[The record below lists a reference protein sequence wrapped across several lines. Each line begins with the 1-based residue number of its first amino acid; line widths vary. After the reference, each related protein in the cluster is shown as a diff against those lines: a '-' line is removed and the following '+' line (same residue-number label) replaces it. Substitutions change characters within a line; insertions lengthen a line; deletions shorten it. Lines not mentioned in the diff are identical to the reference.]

1 MIRTIPYNISH
12 IETVQFAI
20 FPDNFINGQEVLINT
35 NCGYNVRSDLNQ
47 VRNVISVN
55 YTQNEK
61 LLMVVQLACYYDIAP
76 EGVEAIKAEGKI
88 PIDFLRYMGSISVG
102 TIRGVIHAKTEGTVL
117 NPVVMP
123 PVNLEEMVKNDLML
137 SDLNPVEPE
146 NKS

>member
-1 MIRTIPYNISH
+1 M
-12 IETVQFAI
+12 QFAI
-20 FPDNFINGQEVLINT
+20 FPENLINGQEVLVNT

-55 YTQNEK
+55 YNQNEK

-88 PIDFLRYMGSISVG
+88 PVDFLRYMGSISVG

-123 PVNLEEMVKNDLML
+123 PVNLEEMVKNDLFL
-137 SDLNPVEPE
+137 SELDHP
-146 NKS
+146 

>member
-1 MIRTIPYNISH
+1 MIQTIPYKISH

>member
-1 MIRTIPYNISH
+1 MIRTIPYKISH

-20 FPDNFINGQEVLINT
+20 FPDNLVNGQDVLVNT
-35 NCGYNVRSDLNQ
+35 NCGYNVSSDLNQ

-76 EGVEAIKAEGKI
+76 EGVEAIKSEGKI
-88 PIDFLRYMGSISVG
+88 PVDFLRYMGSISIG

-123 PVNLEEMVKNDLML
+123 PVNLEEMIENDLVL
-137 SDLNPVEPE
+137 SETNPVEQE
-146 NKS
+146 QKK

>member
-1 MIRTIPYNISH
+1 MILTIPYKISH
-12 IETVQFAI
+12 IETMQFAI
-20 FPDNFINGQEVLINT
+20 FPENLINGQEVFVNT

-76 EGVEAIKAEGKI
+76 EGVGAIKAEGKI
-88 PIDFLRYMGSISVG
+88 PVDFLRYMGSISVG

-123 PVNLEEMVKNDLML
+123 PVNLEEMVKNDLFL
-137 SDLNPVEPE
+137 SELDHP
-146 NKS
+146 

>member
-1 MIRTIPYNISH
+1 MIRTIPYKISH